1 MMHHRRILLAV
12 ALSALTA
19 LSAVSAPARAAPASE
34 DSVRQIL
41 EVTQSRQLVD
51 GIMDQQAARMDQVM
65 TAVLAGH
72 KPTPAQQQA
81 MDKMKFR
88 MLNLIR
94 ESINWEK
101 MAPAYI
107 RLYRETFTEE
117 EVQGMLDFYRTP
129 AGQAMIHKLPVLMQ
143 RNMDLMQQS
152 LIAMQ
157 PRMQQIQQ
165 DFMAE
170 IKAAK

>member
-12 ALSALTA
+12 ALSALAA
-19 LSAVSAPARAAPASE
+19 LSAVSAPALAAPASE
-34 DSVRQIL
+34 DTVRQIL

-101 MAPAYI
+101 MEPG
-107 RLYRETFTEE
+107 LYRETFTEE